1 MLRIEKMIKVI
12 KDAVEKNYESDH
24 DSWLLNKQY
33 TLISTELS
41 QPVKIPNHICVH
53 AWETS
58 THARVDLAW
67 ELAPQWG
74 KKAKNEV
81 IVGKISHCYM

>member
-12 KDAVEKNYESDH
+12 KDAVEENYESDH

-41 QPVKIPNHICVH
+41 QPVKY
-53 AWETS
+53 
-58 THARVDLAW
+58 
-67 ELAPQWG
+67 
-74 KKAKNEV
+74 
-81 IVGKISHCYM
+81 KIIFVYMHEKQVLMQE